1 MLAFDDSFAVDSIEE
16 GSLGCVLWASEPKFS
31 RVRFHLRHQ
40 ILMDVLHGE
49 NPVHHQKNIELCE
62 KSRARIE
69 KACRRALVR
78 DQCDRVELNFTD
90 FW

>member
-1 MLAFDDSFAVDSIEE
+1 MLAFDDSFVVDSIEE
-16 GSLGCVLWASEPKFS
+16 GALGCVLWASEPKFS

-49 NPVHHQKNIELCE
+49 NLVHHQKNIALCE

-69 KACRRALVR
+69 KACRRAPAR
-78 DQCDRVELNFTD
+78 DRNFTD